1 MARSSLVK
9 IRNLDPE
16 VISFIKGNSSAG
28 ELPYIRRDDLAPYF
42 NKNTDLVNY
51 DMIDKDTKEKI
62 SEITIDKIR
71 KTDTYRRNT
80 VPIEMKDL
88 SSELRLRLSDVQG
101 GGPIEIPQEI
111 KDDIAAL
118 KTLSNQNKITS
129 NEALEKTVE
138 NRKLIDELSLKSEN
152 NSTKLNE
159 KINANS
165 VDIANLKALK
175 DSISQL
181 TSDGR
186 IDKII
191 ELVNRMTELNNIL
204 NRINQ
209 VENSNKEI
217 KEMFGSFSK
226 RGGQVGD
233 IVYLRENDMLGTRA
247 PLSFWAIVYSQEEVD
262 EAKTAKN
269 DFILNYIDNK
279 LYIGTQDSNDPSI
292 YTYSMVK
299 NALNKEAYLSTFIVD
314 TKSGVVYMNNNGT
327 LLSLG
332 QQKRQMTK
340 DIKIAADDKIEVNI
354 RNALNSDLRM
364 LILDEETG
372 SRTKD
377 LYINGEGFLSVAYD
391 TNKVTILN
399 DGNFEAKVRLIYKE

>member
-1 MARSSLVK
+1 MAKSSLVK

-28 ELPYIRRDDLAPYF
+28 ELPYVRRDDLSPYF

-51 DMIDKDTKEKI
+51 DMIDKDAKEKI

-71 KTDTYRRNT
+71 KADTYRKTNA
-80 VPIEMKDL
+80 PIEMKDL

-129 NEALEKTVE
+129 GEALGKTVE
-138 NRKLIDELSLKSEN
+138 NKKLIDELASKCEN
-152 NSTKLNE
+152 SSAGLNE
-159 KINANS
+159 RINANS
-165 VDIANLKALK
+165 TDIANLKALK

-181 TSDGR
+181 TSGDR
-186 IDKII
+186 VDKII
-191 ELVNRMTELNNIL
+191 ELVSKMTELNNIL

-217 KEMFGSFSK
+217 KEIFGSFSK
-226 RGGQVGD
+226 KGAQIGD
-233 IVYLRENDMLGTRA
+233 MIYLGENDTLGART
-247 PLSFWAIVYSQEEVD
+247 PLNFWTIAYSQEEVD

-269 DFILNYIDNK
+269 DFILDNTNNK
-279 LYIGTQDSNDPSI
+279 LYIGAQDKNDPSV
-292 YTYSMVK
+292 YTYSVIE
-299 NALNKEAYLSTFIVD
+299 NVLNKDTYLSTFIVD
-314 TKSGVVYMNNNGT
+314 TKSGAVYMNSRGT

-332 QQKRQMTK
+332 QQKRQMSK

-354 RNALNSDLRM
+354 RNAPNSDLKV
-364 LILDEETG
+364 LILDEEAG
-372 SRTKD
+372 SRTRN

-399 DGNFEAKVRLIYKE
+399 DGDFEAKVRLIYKE